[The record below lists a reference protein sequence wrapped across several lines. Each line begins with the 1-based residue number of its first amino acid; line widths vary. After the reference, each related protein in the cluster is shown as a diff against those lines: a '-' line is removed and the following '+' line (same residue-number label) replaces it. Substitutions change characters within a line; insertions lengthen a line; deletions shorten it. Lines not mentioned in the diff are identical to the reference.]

1 MAIYRPLSRAVQLHL
16 SPLTCSDLVRKQLV
30 DGPAEA
36 RQLTTQAN
44 GQAGRGGMAA
54 SAAGG
59 AGVGLGPTGSPSNG
73 SAHQPTRPAAA
84 REPAAVVN
92 VATYRNRD
100 NQPVPGAV
108 VKPIQRPELV
118 RSNSLPSGAATQPRA
133 LNEAVVARAQV
144 RCLFHCANSCGTTL
158 QVNLPY
164 FIAK

>member
-84 REPAAVVN
+84 REPAAAVVN

-118 RSNSLPSGAATQPRA
+118 RSNSLPSGGAATQPRA

-144 RCLFHCANSCGTTL
+144 RCLFHCTNSFRTRV
-158 QVNLPY
+158 QVDL
-164 FIAK
+164 IC

>member
-1 MAIYRPLSRAVQLHL
+1 ME
-16 SPLTCSDLVRKQLV
+16 
-30 DGPAEA
+30 GPAEA

-59 AGVGLGPTGSPSNG
+59 AGVGLGPTGSPNNG
-73 SAHQPTRPAAA
+73 SAHQPTRPATAK
-84 REPAAVVN
+84 EPAAVVN

-118 RSNSLPSGAATQPRA
+118 RSNSLPSGAATQPRGA
-133 LNEAVVARAQV
+133 LNEAMLARAQV
-144 RCLFHCANSCGTTL
+144 RCIFHCTNSCRTRL
-158 QVNLPY
+158 QLDLPY
-164 FIAK
+164 F

>member
-36 RQLTTQAN
+36 RQLTPQAN

-84 REPAAVVN
+84 REPAAAVVN

-100 NQPVPGAV
+100 NQPVPGAAV
-108 VKPIQRPELV
+108 QPIQCPKPAQTLL
-118 RSNSLPSGAATQPRA
+118 NSLASGGATQPLA

-144 RCLFHCANSCGTTL
+144 RCIFHCTNTCRTRL
-158 QVNLPY
+158 QVDL
-164 FIAK
+164 IC

>member
-1 MAIYRPLSRAVQLHL
+1 M
-16 SPLTCSDLVRKQLV
+16 
-30 DGPAEA
+30 DGPAEV

-59 AGVGLGPTGSPSNG
+59 AGVGLGPAGSPSNG
-73 SAHQPTRPAAA
+73 SAHQPTQPAAT
-84 REPAAVVN
+84 REPAAAAAVT

-118 RSNSLPSGAATQPRA
+118 RSNSLPSGGTTQPRV

-144 RCLFHCANSCGTTL
+144 R
-158 QVNLPY
+158 
-164 FIAK
+164 

>member
-1 MAIYRPLSRAVQLHL
+1 M
-16 SPLTCSDLVRKQLV
+16 

-36 RQLTTQAN
+36 RQLTPQAN

-59 AGVGLGPTGSPSNG
+59 AGVGLGPTGSLTNG
-73 SAHQPTRPAAA
+73 SPHQPTQPAT
-84 REPAAVVN
+84 REPSATVT

-118 RSNSLPSGAATQPRA
+118 RSNSLPSGGAATQPRA

-144 RCLFHCANSCGTTL
+144 RCLFHCVNSCRTTL

-164 FIAK
+164 FIAN